1 MTVFVTGGAGFIGSE
16 LVRQLIRAGERVVT
30 IDKLTYAGNSENLRE
45 ISDDPLHNF
54 VRADICDTATLGTL
68 FRGERPRAVYHLAA
82 ESHVDR
88 SIDKP
93 MAFIETNIVGTA
105 YLLEASLGYWQ
116 GLSPSER
123 ESFRFLQVSTDEVYG
138 ELGAS
143 GLFSEASPYRPNSPY
158 SASKAAADHL
168 ARAWH
173 RTFGLPVVVSNCSNN
188 YGPYQ
193 HPEKLLPLMTLNAL
207 EGRPLPV
214 YGKGEHIR
222 DWLHVADHAKALR
235 LIVARGTVG
244 ETYLVGARNEWR
256 NIDLVEAL
264 CAELDRQNPAGA
276 PHARLVSFV
285 VDRPGHDARYAI
297 DTAKIEETLGW
308 RPSIGF
314 EQGLAETVAWYIAN
328 RDWCGKVSSTYQRQR
343 LGLAAV

>member
-16 LVRQLIRAGERVVT
+16 LVRQLIRAGEKVVT
-30 IDKLTYAGNSENLRE
+30 IDKLTYAGNTENLRE
-45 ISDDPLHNF
+45 IVDDPRHNF
-54 VRADICDTATLGTL
+54 VRADICDAATIGAL
-68 FRGERPRAVYHLAA
+68 FRSERPRAVYHLAA

-105 YLLEASLGYWQ
+105 YLLEASLTYWQ
-116 GLSPSER
+116 GLSPAER
-123 ESFRFLQVSTDEVYG
+123 ENFRFLQVSTDEVYG
-138 ELGAS
+138 ELPAS

-173 RTFGLPVVVSNCSNN
+173 RTFGLPVVLSNCSNN

-207 EGRPLPV
+207 EGRALPV
-214 YGKGEHIR
+214 YGKGEQIR

-235 LIVARGTVG
+235 LIVARGELG

-256 NIDLVEAL
+256 NIDLVTAL

-297 DTAKIEETLGW
+297 DALKIEETLGW

-328 RDWCGKVSSTYQRQR
+328 REWCGNVWSTYQRQR